1 MNRALVALSLPLA
14 LTGCSVQFLSGNAV
28 DAVQNTCSTDAD
40 CGANA
45 SCTDGAC
52 FAKSGVIDEVL
63 LEIIPDANS
72 SSGGLSFLIMQSGLQ
87 NGARHTTLELAGQ
100 NPFITQVLANGAD
113 LPASCPYVATGKQT
127 IQSHIEFIR
136 TGAVGGV
143 PILGLTNVAVTADT
157 MLRAGVWN
165 APTSLASGMYDVY
178 IQPAAIAGC
187 DIAPRILRG
196 IDVGSLLDPSAPP
209 ATLELPMPA
218 TLLGKVQRTDDTGTL
233 EGWQVDIIEP
243 QEGRVISTSAR
254 LGPTDPMSPV
264 TNFSISYQKLAAPL
278 TATVTDG
285 AAMAG
290 PLIRISPPTP
300 MVDKAPTLYWDLAS
314 ADLAGDGHCSL
325 DMSRLPVTPDRLVT
339 VSGQVH
345 GATDGVRSNLQFS
358 SLSLA
363 AATGLTASFKKS
375 VTTDDAGNY
384 TTDLFPGQYRVV
396 VIPVGS
402 TSDTQITPPTM
413 PDGTP
418 APMGAAARPWSIYE
432 QEWAVTTQQQQVLP
446 VYLSAKRSVEGFA
459 YGGPTG
465 SIPAVGA
472 TLEATPAIVAS
483 QVSAVRSALA
493 RVPVLPQDA
502 SVGVRSDGH
511 FSLPLDPGDFDL
523 SLQAPESSNFAW
535 WVWPAAHVAAPQ
547 LDSAIP
553 RQIARLPF
561 PVPLEGVITV
571 PDATGPRPLRGAA
584 VRAYA
589 KVPMGTGVAK
599 VGDTRTD
606 DTGHYLLHLP
616 PNFAP

>member
-1 MNRALVALSLPLA
+1 
-14 LTGCSVQFLSGNAV
+14 
-28 DAVQNTCSTDAD
+28 VQNSCSIDAD

-63 LEIIPDANS
+63 LEIVPDANS
-72 SSGGLSFLIMQSGLQ
+72 SSGGLSFLIGQSGLR
-87 NGARHTTLELAGQ
+87 NGARHTTLELLGQ
-100 NPFITQVLANGAD
+100 NPFTTQVLVNGAD
-113 LPASCPYVATGKQT
+113 LPTSCPYVAMGKQS

-143 PILGLTNVAVTADT
+143 PILGLTSLSVTADT
-157 MLRAGVWN
+157 TLSPGGWN
-165 APTSLASGMYDVY
+165 APTSLAPGMYDVY
-178 IQPAAIAGC
+178 IQPAVIAGC
-187 DIAPRILRG
+187 EIAPRILRG
-196 IDVGSLLDPSAPP
+196 IAVGSQLDPSVPP
-209 ATLELPMPA
+209 ATLELPTPG
-218 TLLGKVQRTDDTGTL
+218 TLLGKVQRTDASGTL

-264 TNFSISYQKLAAPL
+264 TNFSISYQKLATPL
-278 TATVTDG
+278 TATPADA
-285 AAMAG
+285 AAMTG

-325 DMSRLPVTPDRLVT
+325 DMSGLPITVDRLVT

-375 VTTDDAGNY
+375 VVTDDAGNY

-402 TSDTQITPPTM
+402 TSDTPIAPPTM

-432 QEWAVTTQQQQVLP
+432 QEWAITTQEQQVLP
-446 VYLSAKRSVEGFA
+446 VYLSAKRSVEGMA

-483 QVSAVRSALA
+483 QVSAVRGALA
-493 RVPVLPQDA
+493 RVPVLPQNA
-502 SVGVRSDGH
+502 SVGVTSDGH

-547 LDSAIP
+547 LDNAIP
-553 RQIARLPF
+553 KQVARLPF

-589 KVPMGTGVAK
+589 KAPMGTWVAK

-606 DTGHYLLHLP
+606 DTGHYLLRLP